1 MGKEYGY
8 IRISRKTQK
17 MERQIENILKVY
29 PNAKILKE
37 VFTGRKIDGRKE
49 FNKLLKIVKS
59 GDTIIFDSVS
69 RMSRNAEQGVKIYFE
84 LYERGVNLIFLK
96 ESYINTDV
104 YKKALQNHIELTN
117 SSLDIIL
124 SALNEYLRELAKEQI
139 KIAFQQAEKEVEDLR
154 VRTSEGLKV
163 AKEKGKQVGQLKGAK
178 YNVKKKDESMK
189 LIQKYSRSFEGL
201 LTDVETMKQIG
212 ISDKT
217 YYKYKKELTEK
228 LIAEQ
233 AL

>member
-1 MGKEYGY
+1 MNKEYGY
-8 IRISRKTQK
+8 IRISRITQK
-17 MERQIENILKVY
+17 MERQIENILKAY
-29 PNAKILKE
+29 PNAILFKE
-37 VFTGRKIDGRKE
+37 AYTGRKIEGRKE
-49 FNKLLKIVKS
+49 FNKLLKIVKE

-69 RMSRNAEQGVKIYFE
+69 RMSRNAEQGTQIYFE
-84 LYERGVNLIFLK
+84 LLERGINLIFLK

-139 KIAFQQAEKEVEDLR
+139 LIAFQQAEKEVEDLR
-154 VRTSEGLKV
+154 IRTSEGLRE
-163 AKEKGKQVGQLKGAK
+163 AKRKGKQVGQLKGAK

>member
-1 MGKEYGY
+1 MNKEYGY
-8 IRISRKTQK
+8 IRISRITQK
-17 MERQIENILKVY
+17 MERQIENILKAY
-29 PNAKILKE
+29 PNAILFKE
-37 VFTGRKIDGRKE
+37 AYTGRKIEGRKE
-49 FNKLLKIVKS
+49 FNKLLKIVNE

-69 RMSRNAEQGVKIYFE
+69 RMSRNAEQGTQIYFE
-84 LYERGVNLIFLK
+84 LLERGINLIFLK

-139 KIAFQQAEKEVEDLR
+139 LIAFQQAEKEVEDLR
-154 VRTSEGLKV
+154 IRTSEGLRE
-163 AKEKGKQVGQLKGAK
+163 AKRKGKQVGQLKGAK

>member
-8 IRISRKTQK
+8 IRISRLTQK

-29 PNAKILKE
+29 PNATLFKE
-37 VFTGRKIDGRKE
+37 AYTGRKVEGRKE
-49 FNKLLKIVKS
+49 FNKLLKIVKG

-69 RMSRNAEQGVKIYFE
+69 RMSRNAEQGTQIYFE
-84 LYERGVNLIFLK
+84 LFEKGVNLIFLK

-104 YKKALQNHIELTN
+104 YKRALQNHIELTN

-124 SALNEYLRELAKEQI
+124 SALNEYLKEIAKEQI
-139 KIAFQQAEKEVEDLR
+139 RIAFEQAEKEVEDLR
-154 VRTSEGLKV
+154 VRTREGIREARKR
-163 AKEKGKQVGQLKGAK
+163 GKQIGQIKGAK
-178 YNVKKKDESMK
+178 YNVKKKEHAMK
-189 LIQKYSRSFEGL
+189 QIQKYSRSFQGNL
-201 LTDVETMKQIG
+201 LDREVIKLIE
-212 ISDKT
+212 ISEKT

-233 AL
+233 AI